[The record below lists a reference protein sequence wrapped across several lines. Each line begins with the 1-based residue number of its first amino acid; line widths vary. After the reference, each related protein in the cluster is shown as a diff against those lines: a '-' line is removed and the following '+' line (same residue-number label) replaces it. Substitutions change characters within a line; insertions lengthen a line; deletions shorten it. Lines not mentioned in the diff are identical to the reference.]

1 MSASVQNDNVHFI
14 GRAAEIAMFRSVL
27 TDKAEPVKALYIH
40 GPGGTGKTTLLK
52 ECIRVCDE
60 CGVDHALW
68 DSRDFEPSIN
78 AFLEFLGRRLDLAE
92 DEDVLAALQTVS
104 QRFVLFLDTFE
115 MLQPLDNWI
124 RDEFIGRVPDS
135 MMVVLSGRATPS
147 TSWRAAPG
155 WRRNI
160 KPLALRNLNSDDGHS
175 YLSLRDVPDDQHE
188 SVLKFTHGHPLALA
202 LVADAFA
209 QHPGLDFQPEQTP
222 DVIQALLEQF
232 VEETPG
238 PSHRAALE
246 ACALVRA
253 TTESLLKTLL
263 AADDVRELFD
273 WLRSLTFVEAGPTG
287 LFPHDLAREA
297 LIADLR
303 WRNPDRY
310 VELHGRARSYYLQR
324 LKQTGTGRQLALFDF
339 LFLHRANPV
348 IHSNFDWQTAGM
360 LRQDVMQE
368 SDLNVVLDMLRRHEG
383 EESVKIAQ
391 HWYRRQA
398 QNFFVY
404 RDASGAPQGF
414 LTAFELNS
422 DDSSEKEIDP
432 AARACLAYLEKSASL
447 RPGEQA
453 TLFRFWM
460 DRTEYQ
466 RVSPAQGA
474 IFASFLRHYLTTARL
489 AFTFLPCDDPA
500 YWLEG
505 FSHADKMRLEAL
517 DFDLNGHRYGMYG
530 HDWRKRPPSVWLDLM
545 ARLELSGDAR
555 TAPSLQPPPLVVLS
569 REDFQAAVRTA
580 LRTLGSFTELQTN
593 PLLKSRVVAD
603 QIDSDVSFA
612 EKAACL
618 QSLLTEMVDQLKE
631 AVSDEEVHKT
641 IYCTY
646 INPIGTQ
653 EEVADALNLAFS
665 TYRRRLRKGIEA
677 VTELLWQRE
686 IT

>member
-1 MSASVQNDNVHFI
+1 MSVRVQNDNMHFI
-14 GRAAEIAMFRSVL
+14 GRAAEIAVFRSVL
-27 TDKAEPVKALYIH
+27 TDTSAPVRALYIH

-52 ECIRVCDE
+52 ECIRVCE
-60 CGVDHALW
+60 EYGVDHALW
-68 DSRDFEPSIN
+68 DSRDFEPSIS
-78 AFLEFLGRRLDLAE
+78 AFLEFLARTLGIAD
-92 DEDVLAALQTVS
+92 DEDVLAALRKVQR
-104 QRFVLFLDTFE
+104 RFVLFLDTFE
-115 MLQPLDNWI
+115 MLQPLDDWI
-124 RDEFIGRVPDS
+124 RDEFIGRVPDT
-135 MMVVLSGRATPS
+135 MMVVLSGRITPS

-155 WRRNI
+155 WRREI
-160 KPLALRNLNSDDGHS
+160 KPLALRNLNSDDGRT
-175 YLSLRDVPDDQHE
+175 YLSLRDVPDNQHE

-202 LVADAFA
+202 LVAEAFA
-209 QHPGLDFQPEQTP
+209 QHPGLEFQPEQTP

-246 ACALVRA
+246 ACALVRS

-263 AADDVRELFD
+263 AAEDVRELFD
-273 WLRSLTFVEAGPTG
+273 WLRGLTFIEAGPTG

-310 VELHGRARSYYLQR
+310 AELHGRARAYYLQR
-324 LKQTGTGRQLALFDF
+324 LKQTGSGRQLALFDF

-360 LRQDVMQE
+360 LRQDLMQE
-368 SDLNVVLDMLRRHEG
+368 SDLNVVMDMLRLHES
-383 EESVKIAQ
+383 EESVKLAR
-391 HWYRRQA
+391 HWYARQP

-414 LTAFELNS
+414 LTAFELGS
-422 DDSSEKEIDP
+422 DDSSDKEIDP
-432 AARACLAYLEKSASL
+432 AAKSCLAYLEKNAPL

-460 DRTEYQ
+460 DRTDYQ

-489 AFTFLPCDDPA
+489 AFSFLPCADPG

-505 FSHADKMRLEAL
+505 FTHADKMRLAAL
-517 DFDLNGHRYGMYG
+517 DFDLDGHRYGMYG

-545 ARLELSGDAR
+545 AQLELSGDAR

-569 REDFQAAVRTA
+569 REDFQHAVRTA
-580 LRTLGSFTELQTN
+580 LRTLGSFAELQAN
-593 PLLKSRVVAD
+593 PLLKSRVIAEQVG
-603 QIDSDVSFA
+603 SDVSFA
-612 EKAACL
+612 EKAAFL
-618 QSLLTEMVDQLKE
+618 QNTLAELVDQLKLT
-631 AVSDEEVHKT
+631 VGDEEVHKT
-641 IYCTY
+641 VYCTY
-646 INPIGTQ
+646 INPLGTQ
-653 EEVADALNLAFS
+653 EEVAEALNLAFS

-677 VTELLWQRE
+677 LTELLWQRE